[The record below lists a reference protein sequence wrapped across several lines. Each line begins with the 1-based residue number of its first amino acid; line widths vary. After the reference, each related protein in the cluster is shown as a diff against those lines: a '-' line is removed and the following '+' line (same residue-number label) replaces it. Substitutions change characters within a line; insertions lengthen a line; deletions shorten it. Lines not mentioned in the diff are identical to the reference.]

1 MILGKT
7 ELGIACRRLS
17 PFHLSGWVGPSE
29 GFVMPQVKF
38 VLPQVISVEIYVVAK
53 CHAGKARIY
62 TRCEPSEGGPENTLD
77 VSVANT
83 K

>member
-1 MILGKT
+1 MGQ
-7 ELGIACRRLS
+7 
-17 PFHLSGWVGPSE
+17 PE
-29 GFVMPQVKF
+29 GFFGMPQVKF
-38 VLPQVISVEIYVVAK
+38 VLPKVISVEIYVVAK
-53 CHAGKARIY
+53 CHAGEARIY

>member
-1 MILGKT
+1 M
-7 ELGIACRRLS
+7 
-17 PFHLSGWVGPSE
+17 
-29 GFVMPQVKF
+29 MPQVKF
-38 VLPQVISVEIYVVAK
+38 VLPQVISVDIYVVAK

-62 TRCEPSEGGPENTLD
+62 TRCESSEGGPENTLD